1 MCTFFVGLQD
11 KLSATE
17 GYCILNT
24 DEGTSFLDEMS
35 KKEVKHE
42 SDISLLNQ
50 LFDGKGDKA
59 TLAKGNERHVID
71 NATCITVAV
80 QPQTILQSTVEYEAH
95 ALAGEWIWGTFHFYI
110 GQTLQVNISN
120 FGYFQTHLLKI
131 YVTHVLSIYMF
142 LLKILC
148 I

>member
-1 MCTFFVGLQD
+1 MLLSYFMRTFYIGLQD
-11 KLSATE
+11 KLSATD

-80 QPQTILQSTVEYEAH
+80 QPQPFCK
-95 ALAGEWIWGTFHFYI
+95 ALSNMKRTLWLENGFGERFIFTSAKPY
-110 GQTLQVNISN
+110 
-120 FGYFQTHLLKI
+120 K
-131 YVTHVLSIYMF
+131 
-142 LLKILC
+142 
-148 I
+148 